1 MDFAPNGKVSGAAIV
16 DSGQIFCYSGEN
28 RENEAKRMILTVD
41 ISNSNVVFAVM
52 EDEKVLS
59 TVCVLS
65 DRQRPADEYAA
76 LVGWGFQQRGYDLKE
91 MEGAIIASVVPS
103 LTAAIWEAVHQVS
116 GCVPFVVGPGVKT
129 GLNIRLEDPTE
140 LGGDFV
146 ASAVAAIA
154 SYPMPCVIVEI
165 GTAVALGI
173 LDRNA
178 NYVGG
183 VIMPGPRVSQ
193 EALARGAALLPNV
206 SVTPTA
212 SVIGKTTAASMQ
224 SGIVNGSAAMIDG
237 LLDRVEEELGES
249 VSVVAAGDWAKTI
262 IPHCKRKD
270 IVIDDDILMRGLWD
284 IYKKNRRS

>member
-1 MDFAPNGKVSGAAIV
+1 
-16 DSGQIFCYSGEN
+16 
-28 RENEAKRMILTVD
+28 MILTVD
-41 ISNSNVVFAVM
+41 VSNTNVVFAVM

-59 TVCVLS
+59 TVCLLS

-76 LVGWGFQQRGYDLKE
+76 LVGWGFQQRGYDLKK

-103 LTAAIWEAVHQVS
+103 MTPAIREAVRQVS
-116 GCVPFVVGPGVKT
+116 GCTPFVIGPGVKT
-129 GLNIRLEDPTE
+129 GLNIRLEDPAE

-154 SYPMPCVIVEI
+154 TYQMPCVIVEI
-165 GTAVALGI
+165 GTAVAMGI

-178 NYVGG
+178 SYIGG
-183 VIMPGPRVSQ
+183 VISPGPRVSQ

-212 SVIGKTTAASMQ
+212 SVISKSTATSMQ

-237 LLDRVEEELGES
+237 LLDRIEEELGQK
-249 VSVVAAGDWAKTI
+249 VTVVAAGDWAETI
-262 IPHCKRKD
+262 IPRCRRKD
-270 IVIDDDILMRGLWD
+270 ITIDNDILMRGLWD